1 MKNPSLHLAGC
12 VVRNEK
18 GGILLLHRNK
28 KGVQQWELPGGKLE
42 PGEKPEQAAVREL
55 EEELGVT
62 VSIQARLGEA
72 SFTEKEQECLYTWFA
87 AEIVGEEQPV
97 ICEPQTFDDLR
108 YWSLSTLRE
117 RADVSANLKNLLK
130 SEVL

>member
-1 MKNPSLHLAGC
+1 MKNPSLRLAGC

-18 GGILLLHRNK
+18 GEMLLLHRNK

-62 VSIQARLGEA
+62 VTIRAHLGEA
-72 SFTEKEQECLYTWFA
+72 PFTEKEYSCLYTWFE
-87 AEIVGEEQPV
+87 AEIMGEQQPT
-97 ICEPQTFDDLR
+97 ICEPQTFDELR
-108 YWSLSTLRE
+108 YWNLQDIKGRV
-117 RADVSANLKNLLK
+117 DISANLKNLFK
-130 SEVL
+130 SGVL

>member
-1 MKNPSLHLAGC
+1 MKNPPLRLAGC

-18 GGILLLHRNK
+18 GEVLLLHRNK
-28 KGVQQWELPGGKLE
+28 NGIQQWELPGGKLE

-62 VSIQARLGEA
+62 VTIRTHLGEA
-72 SFTEKEQECLYTWFA
+72 SFTEKERSCLYVWFE
-87 AEIVGEEQPV
+87 AEITGENQPA
-97 ICEPQTFDDLR
+97 ICEPQTFDGLQ
-108 YWSLSTLRE
+108 YWSLQNIKG

-130 SEVL
+130 SGVL